1 MFSKKSAEIMESLA
15 NVPLAARIADKLYAD
30 HIIGNDVKQ
39 RAHIYAGFTEIDRVR
54 PIITA
59 LMDKIR
65 QNAQLYH
72 SFRGIL
78 VSFEPDTETAL
89 YYMPE
94 NGKI

>member
-1 MFSKKSAEIMESLA
+1 MLTTSSVMMS
-15 NVPLAARIADKLYAD
+15 NSVPM
-30 HIIGNDVKQ
+30 
-39 RAHIYAGFTEIDRVR
+39 HIYAGFTEIDGVR

-78 VSFEPDTETAL
+78 VYFEPDTDTAL